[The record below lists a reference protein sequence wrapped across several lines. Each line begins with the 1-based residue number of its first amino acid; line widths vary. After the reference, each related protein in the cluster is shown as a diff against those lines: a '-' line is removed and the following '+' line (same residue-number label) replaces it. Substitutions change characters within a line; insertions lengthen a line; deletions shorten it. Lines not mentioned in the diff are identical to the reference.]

1 VTARTEPA
9 PPPRRERRRKRWGSR
24 RSPRERLAFDIIA
37 GLLLGGLVS
46 AWAFSI
52 DAAYRERAQPGKPGL
67 AAAPPRPRP
76 AAPPESRASV
86 ARTIGASL
94 TDPRASST
102 AYLSDAAMNAL
113 LQEMR
118 GQSGKLK
125 AVIRAPNAD
134 LADEADPTL
143 SATFEGPAGREVSS
157 PKLAAPADPGIYKLA
172 VQLGKISRPV
182 EDLRVITMVPFA
194 QKKND
199 RIGLYYLGSWPYE
212 SGGKPRT
219 ASYANPSGFIEVT
232 RENRTTA
239 VSEHF
244 KLGDFLTKDQYDV
257 WPKYLLL
264 EPKLLDKL
272 ELTVAELE
280 KEGHRVDHVFVMS
293 GFRTP
298 RYNKGGGNTGG
309 RANLSRHMYGDAS
322 DVYIDNDR
330 DGQPDDLNGDGR
342 VDTKDAKIFADA
354 AEKVEREY
362 PALVGGIG
370 IYKACCGHG
379 PFTHID
385 TRGYRAR
392 WYGEGA
398 G

>member
-1 VTARTEPA
+1 
-9 PPPRRERRRKRWGSR
+9 
-24 RSPRERLAFDIIA
+24 
-37 GLLLGGLVS
+37 
-46 AWAFSI
+46 
-52 DAAYRERAQPGKPGL
+52 
-67 AAAPPRPRP
+67 
-76 AAPPESRASV
+76 
-86 ARTIGASL
+86 
-94 TDPRASST
+94 
-102 AYLSDAAMNAL
+102 
-113 LQEMR
+113 
-118 GQSGKLK
+118 
-125 AVIRAPNAD
+125 
-134 LADEADPTL
+134 
-143 SATFEGPAGREVSS
+143 
-157 PKLAAPADPGIYKLA
+157 
-172 VQLGKISRPV
+172 VQLGKISKPV

-194 QKKND
+194 EKKND

-212 SGGKPRT
+212 NGGKPRT
-219 ASYANPSGFIEVT
+219 ASYSNPSGFIEVT
-232 RENRTTA
+232 AENKSTA

-280 KEGHRVDHVFVMS
+280 KEGHHVDHVFVMS

-322 DVYIDNDR
+322 DVYVDNDR
-330 DGQPDDLNGDGR
+330 DGQPDDLNGDGK
-342 VDTKDAKIFADA
+342 VDTQDAKVFADA
-354 AEKVEREY
+354 AEKVERQY

>member
-1 VTARTEPA
+1 M
-9 PPPRRERRRKRWGSR
+9 
-24 RSPRERLAFDIIA
+24 
-37 GLLLGGLVS
+37 LGALVS

-52 DAAYRERAQPGKPGL
+52 VAAYRERGQPPGAAAQPKAAPGL
-67 AAAPPRPRP
+67 AATPARPSAPDPP
-76 AAPPESRASV
+76 AARPSL
-86 ARTIGASL
+86 ARTLGASL

-102 AYLSDAAMNAL
+102 AYLSDAAMDAL
-113 LQEMR
+113 VQEMR

-143 SATFEGPAGREVSS
+143 AATFEGASGQEVTS

-194 QKKND
+194 EKKND
-199 RIGLYYLGSWPYE
+199 RIGVYYLGSWPYE

-219 ASYANPSGFIEVT
+219 ASYSNPSGFIEVT

-280 KEGHRVDHVFVMS
+280 KQGHHVDHVFVMS

-322 DVYIDNDR
+322 DVYVDNDR
-330 DGQPDDLNGDGR
+330 DGQPDDLNGDGK
-342 VDTKDAKIFADA
+342 VDTKDAKVFADA
-354 AEKVEREY
+354 AEKVERQY

-385 TRGYRAR
+385 VRGYRAR

>member
-1 VTARTEPA
+1 MA
-9 PPPRRERRRKRWGSR
+9 
-24 RSPRERLAFDIIA
+24 A
-37 GLLLGGLVS
+37 GLVFGAILS
-46 AWAFSI
+46 AWAVSVV
-52 DAAYRERAQPGKPGL
+52 AAYRERSQ
-67 AAAPPRPRP
+67 P
-76 AAPPESRASV
+76 AAPGQRAQPARLAKPDSPPPV
-86 ARTIGASL
+86 ASIARTIGASL
-94 TDPRASST
+94 TDPRAAST

-113 LQEMR
+113 VQDLR

-134 LADEADPTL
+134 LAE
-143 SATFEGPAGREVSS
+143 
-157 PKLAAPADPGIYKLA
+157 
-172 VQLGKISRPV
+172 
-182 EDLRVITMVPFA
+182 FA

-212 SGGKPRT
+212 NGGKPRT
-219 ASYANPSGFIEVT
+219 ASYSNPSGFIEVT
-232 RENRTTA
+232 RENRPTP

-244 KLGDFLTKDQYDV
+244 QLGDFLTKDQYDV

-272 ELTVAELE
+272 ELTIAELE
-280 KEGHRVDHVFVMS
+280 KEGHHVDHVFVMS

-322 DVYIDNDR
+322 DVYVDNDR
-330 DGQPDDLNGDGR
+330 DGQPDDLNGDGH
-342 VDTKDAKIFADA
+342 VDTRDAKIFADA

-392 WYGEGA
+392 WNGEGA